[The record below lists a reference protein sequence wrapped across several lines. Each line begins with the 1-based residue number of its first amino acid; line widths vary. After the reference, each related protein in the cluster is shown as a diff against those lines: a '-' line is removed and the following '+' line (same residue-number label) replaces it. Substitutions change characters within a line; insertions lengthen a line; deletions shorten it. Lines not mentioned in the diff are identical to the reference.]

1 MKSQKMWIA
10 VSIVAALLIPATA
23 PAQKNPEVAL
33 RAAMETETV
42 KGDLKSALEQYRKI
56 AQSGIRPLAAQALLH
71 MAECYQKLGDT
82 QSRGVY
88 ERILKDYAEQKEAV
102 AIARARL
109 GGGASNSG
117 IVTRQMW
124 TGPKVDVYG
133 TVSPDGRSLS
143 FTDWETGDL

>member
-1 MKSQKMWIA
+1 MKSPKMWIA

-42 KGDLKSALEQYRKI
+42 KGDLKAALEQYRKI
-56 AQSGIRPLAAQALLH
+56 ARSGIRPLAAQALLH

-88 ERILKDYAEQKEAV
+88 ERIIKEYADQKDAV
-102 AIARARL
+102 AIAQIKL
-109 GGGASNSG
+109 GGSANSR
-117 IVTRQMW
+117 IATRQMW

-133 TVSPDGRSLS
+133 TISP
-143 FTDWETGDL
+143 